1 MSISSVNNTSQ
12 STALI
17 LPEEGRV
24 QTRSGKESR
33 AADTTGATGSG
44 INGTG
49 GASLPLSQSTTVAI
63 SVNVN
68 VNVSTTPTSE
78 DIARMEQ
85 AIARLAQLL
94 SSGGLD
100 DIGRLI
106 IEANNAGYQ
115 AERLTTR
122 ANAATAESL
131 LHQQAGKMRD
141 AADKLMKGALAALI
155 TGIVAASIQIVGAVA
170 TIASAGSS
178 LKASGGAGGAGAG
191 AGAGGA
197 GGAASAQATAS
208 NTRGQGYA
216 TGAAGVA
223 GLVSAIGQYVEKKE
237 GAEAKRDEAE
247 GADFAAK
254 AARANAAR
262 DDQGAIVQALIQAL
276 ATVLQTIKE
285 VQEAKVDALASI
297 TRKG

>member
-197 GGAASAQATAS
+197 ASAQATAS

-254 AARANAAR
+254 AARANAAK